1 MNYPSAE
8 LRGIKVIPVKTG
20 IQRANGL
27 DSRLPTGQAGSKDC
41 GNDGQR
47 KRSLTPKQSFEEFF

>member
-1 MNYPSAE
+1 MNYPAAE

-20 IQRANGL
+20 IQRAIEL
-27 DSRLPTGQAGSKDC
+27 DSHSKDC

-47 KRSLTPKQSFEEFF
+47 KRSLNPKQSFEEFF